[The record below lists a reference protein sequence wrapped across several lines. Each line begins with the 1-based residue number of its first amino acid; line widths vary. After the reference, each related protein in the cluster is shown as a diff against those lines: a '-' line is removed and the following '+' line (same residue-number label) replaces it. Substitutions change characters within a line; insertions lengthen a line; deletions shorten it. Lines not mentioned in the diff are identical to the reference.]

1 MSYTADVTAD
11 LAFWVAGWIRELL
24 TEAPP
29 PAQRS
34 TAEWL
39 LERIDQAALPQ
50 NPDTVGTV
58 PEPPFEDEVD
68 PDTVDVHAH
77 LGPREEV

>member
-1 MSYTADVTAD
+1 MSYASEVTAD

-29 PAQRS
+29 PSQRS

-39 LERIDQAALPQ
+39 LERIDAASAARGDDP
-50 NPDTVGTV
+50 V
-58 PEPPFEDEVD
+58 PTLLSEPPVGDEG
-68 PDTVDVHAH
+68 A
-77 LGPREEV
+77 EA